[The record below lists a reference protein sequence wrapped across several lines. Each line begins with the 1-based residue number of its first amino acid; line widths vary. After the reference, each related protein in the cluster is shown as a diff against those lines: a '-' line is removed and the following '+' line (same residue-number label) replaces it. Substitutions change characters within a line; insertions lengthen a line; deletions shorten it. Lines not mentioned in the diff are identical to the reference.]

1 MESLPEMTSKPP
13 AVAMIV
19 RLSRPRAVLF
29 AASLVGAC
37 ALAPAAALAQQG
49 NNNNFFGNLFKP
61 PGQVGQQQGGY
72 GQQGASPETD
82 PGELTVRI
90 DRLEN
95 QIRQLTGQIEQLQY
109 RNQQLEGQVKRY
121 EMELD
126 YRNGGGSQPAAAP
139 GGPAPG
145 GATGSAPP
153 ARPPAVG
160 GGVPSIMTPPAGAP
174 APGRRSDAFDPTAN
188 PGAPGMPQQLG
199 TTLSSPAAAPG
210 SGPADAGGPRA
221 GGAQVATLPPTNS
234 PKDLYD
240 LAYGYVLRQDYGQ
253 AADGFRSFLQQYPA
267 DRAAPDAYYWL
278 GESDYLRQQYKEAAQ
293 SFLKVSTDYPNA
305 TKAPDALLRLG
316 QSLAAIGETDAA
328 CATFNAVGNKYPR
341 ASANVRQA
349 VEREQKRVRC

>member
-1 MESLPEMTSKPP
+1 MLP
-13 AVAMIV
+13 AVIMIV

-29 AASLVGAC
+29 AVSLAGAVAPGV
-37 ALAPAAALAQQG
+37 ALAPAAAYAQQG
-49 NNNNFFGNLFKP
+49 NNNFFGNLFKP

-72 GQQGASPETD
+72 GQPADSPESD

-126 YRNGGGSQPAAAP
+126 YRNGGGGTQPATAPGGGPAPATTGGMPPVRTPAAAP
-139 GGPAPG
+139 GGGVPAI
-145 GATGSAPP
+145 TAPP
-153 ARPPAVG
+153 
-160 GGVPSIMTPPAGAP
+160 MGAP
-174 APGRRSDAFDPTAN
+174 ASGRRSDAFDPNAN
-188 PGAPGMPQQLG
+188 PNAPGMPQQLG
-199 TTLSSPAAAPG
+199 TTLPSQPIPG
-210 SGPADAGGPRA
+210 GQPDPGGPRP
-221 GGAQVATLPPTNS
+221 GGTQVATLPPSNS

-240 LAYGYVLRQDYGQ
+240 LAYGYVLRQDYAQ
-253 AADGFRSFLQQYPA
+253 ASQNFRTFVEQYPA

-278 GESDYLRQQYKEAAQ
+278 GESDFLRQQYKEAAQ

>member
-1 MESLPEMTSKPP
+1 
-13 AVAMIV
+13 MIV
-19 RLSRPRAVLF
+19 RFSRPRAVLF
-29 AASLVGAC
+29 AVSLAGAV
-37 ALAPAAALAQQG
+37 ALALALVPTAALAQQS
-49 NNNNFFGNLFKP
+49 NNNFFGNLFKP
-61 PGQVGQQQGGY
+61 PGQVGQQQQGGY

-126 YRNGGGSQPAAAP
+126 YRGGAQPAP
-139 GGPAPG
+139 GGPAPTTTG
-145 GATGSAPP
+145 GMPP
-153 ARPPAVG
+153 ARTPAAAG
-160 GGVPSIMTPPAGAP
+160 GGVPPIMTPPVGAP
-174 APGRRSDAFDPTAN
+174 APGRRSDAFDPNAN

-199 TTLSSPAAAPG
+199 TTLPSPAAAPG
-210 SGPADAGGPRA
+210 GAPVDAGGPRP
-221 GGAQVATLPPTNS
+221 GGTQVATLPPTNS

-240 LAYGYVLRQDYGQ
+240 LAYGYVLRQEYAQ
-253 AADGFRSFLQQYPA
+253 AGESFRAFLEQYPS

-328 CATFNAVGNKYPR
+328 CATFNAIGNKYPR

>member
-1 MESLPEMTSKPP
+1 
-13 AVAMIV
+13 MIV
-19 RLSRPRAVLF
+19 CPLRPRAVLL
-29 AASLVGAC
+29 AVSLAGFSAC
-37 ALAPAAALAQQG
+37 VPAVAFAQQG
-49 NNNNFFGNLFKP
+49 NNNFFGNLFKP
-61 PGQVGQQQGGY
+61 PGQVGQSGQGGY
-72 GQQGASPETD
+72 GQPAAASPDTD

-90 DRLEN
+90 DRLEG

-109 RNQQLEGQVKRY
+109 RNQQLEAQVKRY

-126 YRNGGGSQPAAAP
+126 YRNGGSGQGAAP
-139 GGPAPG
+139 GAPAG
-145 GATGSAPP
+145 ASGATGAMPP
-153 ARPPAVG
+153 GRTPVGAG
-160 GGVPSIMTPPAGAP
+160 GGVAPIMAPAAGSPAAP
-174 APGRRSDAFDPTAN
+174 APAASSGRRSDAFDPNAN

-199 TTLSSPAAAPG
+199 TTLPSPPLANGAP
-210 SGPADAGGPRA
+210 DAGAPRP
-221 GGAQVATLPPTNS
+221 GGTQVAALPPSNS

-253 AADGFRSFLQQYPA
+253 AAESFRAFLQQYPA

-293 SFLKVSTDYPNA
+293 SFLKISTDYPNA